1 MKKAE
6 GVTIIGGVLFC
17 LMGVLGIVMGVL
29 TGISENKF
37 QESALTTTA
46 IITDIDVRYY
56 RSNGKNKKDRDVFV
70 EYEVEGQKYRNELN
84 IYKSSMR
91 EGQRIE
97 VFYDPENPGDSRIAS
112 GGVSIIIVIMGIIFL
127 TFGTGFIVLYIKNK
141 MKRKNLLSNGI
152 CVTGTIIDVV
162 PDMSVRINQQHPY
175 KAEVEFIDSITGER
189 YLYSSDSVMNK
200 SIHSMVGATVNVYV
214 NPQDKSSYYVDLE
227 SATANI
233 NNGMPRVYDYR

>member
-6 GVTIIGGVLFC
+6 GVTIIGGVLFF

-112 GGVSIIIVIMGIIFL
+112 GGVSIIILIMVIIFL
-127 TFGTGFIVLYIKNK
+127 TFGTGFIVL
-141 MKRKNLLSNGI
+141 
-152 CVTGTIIDVV
+152 
-162 PDMSVRINQQHPY
+162 
-175 KAEVEFIDSITGER
+175 
-189 YLYSSDSVMNK
+189 
-200 SIHSMVGATVNVYV
+200 
-214 NPQDKSSYYVDLE
+214 
-227 SATANI
+227 
-233 NNGMPRVYDYR
+233 

>member
-6 GVTIIGGVLFC
+6 GVTIIGGVLFF

-91 EGQRIE
+91 EA
-97 VFYDPENPGDSRIAS
+97 IAS
-112 GGVSIIIVIMGIIFL
+112 FAKERRYGVSIIIVIMGIIFL

-200 SIHSMVGATVNVYV
+200 SIHSMIGATVNVYV
-214 NPQDKSSYYVDLE
+214 DPQDKSSYYVDLE